1 MDLNSSTLLKRGVS
15 SEKLDALGICQ
26 ESPLF
31 DKKGKCGFRK
41 RRSYDEIRQ
50 VDDDLIERLKK
61 DFADDEIVGLTALIA
76 SQNMSS

>member
-1 MDLNSSTLLKRGVS
+1 M
-15 SEKLDALGICQ
+15 AL
-26 ESPLF
+26 ENVEAMT
-31 DKKGKCGFRK
+31 
-41 RRSYDEIRQ
+41 RSDRQ